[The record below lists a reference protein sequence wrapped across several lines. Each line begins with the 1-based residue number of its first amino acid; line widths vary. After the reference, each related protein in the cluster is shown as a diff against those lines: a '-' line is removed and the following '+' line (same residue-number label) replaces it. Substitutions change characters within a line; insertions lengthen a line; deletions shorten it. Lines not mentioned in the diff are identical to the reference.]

1 MAKQLKIMLS
11 GGGSGGPVTPLLTV
25 ARELYT
31 LKPEATFVFIGGHDG
46 PEKTLVA
53 EAAKTLPIIFIP
65 ILSGKLRRY
74 FSLKNVADLFNIGGA
89 FFQSLY
95 LLKKEKPDLVISAG
109 AFVSVPLVW
118 AAKFRNIPVLIH
130 QQDVTP
136 GLANRLMAGAAKIVT
151 VTFKESLKKY
161 GAKAV
166 LTGNPFISPTLTSR
180 EEIFKNFNLD
190 INRPL
195 VLVFGGGTGA
205 RAINE
210 AINNNLDKL
219 LEFTQII
226 HLSGGGKNNSVNRS
240 GYSILEFLSHQQLL
254 SVMAAAD
261 LIVARSGLATITE
274 LSALRKPSILIPMWH
289 THQEAN
295 ANICRERGAAIVLSQ
310 TELNDKLDFEI
321 RGLLASEVKRK
332 SLAEAMAGLNEQGA
346 ASKIAELVLSLVK

>member
-1 MAKQLKIMLS
+1 MTKPLKIMLS

-31 LKPEATFVFIGGHDG
+31 LKPEATFIFVGGHNG
-46 PEKTLVA
+46 PERTLVD
-53 EAAKTLPIIFIP
+53 EAAKSLPIIFIP

-74 FSLKNVADLFNIGGA
+74 FSLKNLADLFNIGGA

-95 LLKKEKPDLVISAG
+95 LLKKEKPSLVMSAG

-118 AAKFRNIPVLIH
+118 AAKFRNIPVIIH
-130 QQDVTP
+130 QQDVLP

-161 GAKAV
+161 GDKAV
-166 LTGNPFISPTLTSR
+166 LTGNPFICPPLTSR

-195 VLVFGGGTGA
+195 VLIFGGGTGA

-210 AINNNLDKL
+210 AVNNNLDKL

-226 HLSGGGKNNSVNRS
+226 HLSGGGKNNSTNRA
-240 GYSILEFLSHQQLL
+240 GYCSLEFLSHQQIL

-261 LIVARSGLATITE
+261 LIVARAGLATITE
-274 LSALRKPSILIPMWH
+274 LSALRKPSILIPMLH

-295 ANICRERGAAIVLSQ
+295 ANICRDQKAAVVLSQ
-310 TELNDKLDFEI
+310 TELPDKLTFEI
-321 RGLLASEVKRK
+321 RGLLASEVRRE
-332 SLAEAMAGLNEQGA
+332 SLSEAMAGLNQHGA
-346 ASKIAELVLSLVK
+346 VSEIAELALSLVK

>member
-1 MAKQLKIMLS
+1 MDKPLKIMLS

-31 LKPEATFVFIGGHDG
+31 LKPEATFIFVGGHEG
-46 PEKTLVA
+46 PEKTLVI
-53 EAAKTLPIIFIP
+53 EAAKSLPIIFVP

-74 FSLKNVADLFNIGGA
+74 FSLKNLADLFNIGGA

-95 LLKKEKPDLVISAG
+95 LLKKENPALVMSAG

-118 AAKFRNIPVLIH
+118 AAKFMNIPVLIH
-130 QQDVTP
+130 QQDVIP

-161 GAKAV
+161 GVKAV
-166 LTGNPFISPTLTSR
+166 LTGNPFICPTLTAR

-210 AINNNLDKL
+210 AVNINLDKL

-226 HLSGGGKNNSVNRS
+226 HLSGGGKNNSVNRA
-240 GYSILEFLSHQQLL
+240 GYCALEFLSHQQIL

-295 ANICRERGAAIVLSQ
+295 ANICRDQGAAVVLSQ
-310 TELNDKLDFEI
+310 TELNDKLTFEI
-321 RGLLASEVKRK
+321 RGLLASKTRRE
-332 SLAEAMAGLNEQGA
+332 SLAEAMSKLNKGGA
-346 ASKIAELVLSLVK
+346 VSEIAKLTLSLVK

>member
-1 MAKQLKIMLS
+1 MTKQLKIMLS

-31 LKPEATFVFIGGHDG
+31 LKPEVTFIFIGGHDG

-53 EAAKTLPIIFIP
+53 EAAKSLPIIFIP

-74 FSLKNVADLFNIGGA
+74 FSLKNLADLFNIGGA

-95 LLKKEKPDLVISAG
+95 LLKKEKPDLVMSAG

-118 AAKFRNIPVLIH
+118 AAKIMNIPVLIH
-130 QQDVTP
+130 QQDVVP

-166 LTGNPFISPTLTSR
+166 LTGNPFICPILTSR

-190 INRPL
+190 INLPL
-195 VLVFGGGTGA
+195 VLIFGGGTGA
-205 RAINE
+205 KAINE
-210 AINNNLDKL
+210 AVNVSLDKL

-226 HLSGGGKNNSVNRS
+226 HLSGGGKNNSVNRT
-240 GYSILEFLSHQQLL
+240 GYWALEFLSHQQIL

-274 LSALRKPSILIPMWH
+274 LSALRKPSILIPMLH

-295 ANICRERGAAIVLSQ
+295 ANICREQGAAVVLSQ
-310 TELNDKLDFEI
+310 TDLSNKLTFEI
-321 RGLLASEVKRK
+321 RGLLASEARRE
-332 SLAEAMAGLNEQGA
+332 SLAGAMAELNKRGA
-346 ASKIAELVLSLVK
+346 AAKIVELALKLVK